1 MEVLLARIVLLILY
15 LGMSIVLGTVLFRY
29 FNSKW
34 VSFLE
39 RDPQYAFVFKIV
51 KQWAIVIFVV
61 LMIGVFIW
69 STAYFLFFF
78 KRFLHIFN
86 KFCLE

>member
-1 MEVLLARIVLLILY
+1 
-15 LGMSIVLGTVLFRY
+15 
-29 FNSKW
+29 
-34 VSFLE
+34 
-39 RDPQYAFVFKIV
+39 
-51 KQWAIVIFVV
+51 VV